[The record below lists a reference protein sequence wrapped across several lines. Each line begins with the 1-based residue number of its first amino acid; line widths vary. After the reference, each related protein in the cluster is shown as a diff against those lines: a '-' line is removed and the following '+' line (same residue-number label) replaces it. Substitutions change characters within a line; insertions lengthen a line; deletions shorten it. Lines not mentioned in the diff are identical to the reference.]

1 MEFQDV
7 IESRR
12 SIRKYLDKKVSDE
25 DLNKVLEAAILAP
38 SWKNSQVSRYY
49 VAKSPEMVEKVYN
62 CLPEFNQNNVK
73 NAPILIVTT
82 VVLNRSGYNKDGTPT
97 NELGN
102 GWGYYDCGLHNM
114 NLILKATDLGLSTL
128 IMGIRDGQALKE
140 VFDIPDDQ
148 SVVSVISL
156 GYGDIE
162 PQMPKRKTI
171 EDIAVIK

>member
-12 SIRKYLDKKVSDE
+12 SIRKYLDKEVSDE
-25 DLNKVLEAAILAP
+25 DLKQVLDAAILAP

-49 VAKSPEMVEKVYN
+49 VAKSKEMVEKVYR

-73 NAPILIVTT
+73 NAPILIVSTI
-82 VVLNRSGYNKDGTPT
+82 VLNRSGYNKDGTPT

-114 NLILKATDLGLSTL
+114 NLVLKATDLGLSTL
-128 IMGIRDGQALKE
+128 IMGIRDSEAIKE
-140 VFDIPDDQ
+140 VFDIPDNQ

-156 GYGDIE
+156 GYGDID